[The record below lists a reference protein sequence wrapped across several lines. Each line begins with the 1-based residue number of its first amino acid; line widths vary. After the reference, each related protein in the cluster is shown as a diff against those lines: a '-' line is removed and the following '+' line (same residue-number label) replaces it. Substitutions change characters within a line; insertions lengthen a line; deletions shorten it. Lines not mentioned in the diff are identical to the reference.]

1 MSGVRLLVAAAGSG
15 GHIYP
20 GLAVSAA
27 LAERSPAEV
36 VFVGTPSGLESR
48 IVPAHGFHL
57 ELIAVPRLRG
67 LSLAGLGAS
76 LLGLLPAVG
85 RMRGLMRRF
94 RPDVVFGT
102 GGSVSGVATLAARLS
117 GVRSL
122 ILEPNAEPGLA
133 TRWSAPFATRVAVA
147 WEATARR
154 RFPGALVSGV
164 PVRAAFSGLGQSS
177 GASGGEVRVLVT
189 GGSQGASRLNRLV
202 TRALPHL
209 PAAPDGLRFTHQT
222 GPTEAAAVRDAYAN
236 AGIRAE
242 VTSYIEDMPA
252 AMASSDIVVA
262 RAGAITCAEIAAAGR
277 PAVLV
282 PALVA
287 GGHQRGNAAALAD
300 AGAAVV
306 FEETSEPPTVAA
318 ELGSLIGSR
327 DRRTAMARAAATLV
341 RESPA
346 GRLAAELQRLAEEG
360 SR

>member
-27 LAERSPAEV
+27 LAERSSAEV
-36 VFVGTPSGLESR
+36 LFVGTPAGLESR
-48 IVPAHGFHL
+48 IVPAHGFRL
-57 ELIAVPRLRG
+57 ELLPVPRLRG

-76 LLGLLPAVG
+76 LLGLLPAVE
-85 RMRGLMRRF
+85 RMRRLIRRF

-147 WEATARR
+147 WEATAKR
-154 RFPGALVSGV
+154 RFPGALVSGI
-164 PVRAAFSGLGQSS
+164 PVRDAFSRLGPAP
-177 GASGGEVRVLVT
+177 GADGGEVRVLVT

-202 TRALPHL
+202 TRSLPHL
-209 PAAPDGLRFTHQT
+209 PANPDGVRFVHQT
-222 GPTEAAAVRDAYAN
+222 GRAEAAAVRAAYGN

-242 VTSYIEDMPA
+242 VTPYIEDMPA
-252 AMASSDIVVA
+252 AMAGSDIVVG
-262 RAGAITCAEIAAAGR
+262 RAGAITCAEIATAGR

-287 GGHQRGNAAALAD
+287 GGHQRGNAGALAA
-300 AGAAVV
+300 AGAAMV
-306 FEETSEPPTVAA
+306 FEETAA
-318 ELGSLIGSR
+318 PSAFAAALDSLIGSR
-327 DRRTAMARAAATLV
+327 NRRTAMARAAASLA

-346 GRLAAELQRLAEEG
+346 GRLAEELRRLAEE
-360 SR
+360 RAR